1 MKIKYAIIALL
12 DQLLKML
19 NNLNDK
25 EYSQKVE
32 IFKGTSIGQHTR
44 HIYEL
49 IECLVNYQSKEILCY
64 DDRKRDIELEKSRI
78 LMISKI
84 SQFHKLLIQMPEEG
98 NIQVRHY
105 LGEMGEVIV
114 DSSISRELLFV
125 FDHTVHHLAIIRIGI
140 ENHFTNI
147 VLPSD
152 FGFTPSTLRHFAAY
166 N

>member
-12 DQLLKML
+12 DQLVEML
-19 NNLNDK
+19 NNLDDK
-25 EYSQKVE
+25 EYSQKLE

-49 IECLVNYQSKEILCY
+49 VECLVNYQSKEILCY

-78 LMISKI
+78 LIISKI
-84 SQFHKLLIQMPEEG
+84 DEIRKLLIQIQEDG
-98 NIQVRHY
+98 SIQVKHY
-105 LGEMGEVIV
+105 LGEMGEVTV
-114 DSSISRELLFV
+114 DSSTSRELVFV

-152 FGFTPSTLRHFAAY
+152 FGFTPSTIRHFATY